1 MDWYAELKEDMNN
14 HALRDYPREA
24 CGVILDDFT
33 YKPCD
38 NLSMEPALSFILDP
52 AAFIKPAGPATNA
65 SPIKAAPSN
74 TFLNPPSPPTTGI
87 IFISSCPFG

>member
-38 NLSMEPALSFILDP
+38 NLS
-52 AAFIKPAGPATNA
+52 
-65 SPIKAAPSN
+65 
-74 TFLNPPSPPTTGI
+74 
-87 IFISSCPFG
+87 

>member
-52 AAFIKPAGPATNA
+52 AAFIKYDNNWG
-65 SPIKAAPSN
+65 
-74 TFLNPPSPPTTGI
+74 
-87 IFISSCPFG
+87 IFIHIQEVINQFQAKMIKSVLHFNSINF